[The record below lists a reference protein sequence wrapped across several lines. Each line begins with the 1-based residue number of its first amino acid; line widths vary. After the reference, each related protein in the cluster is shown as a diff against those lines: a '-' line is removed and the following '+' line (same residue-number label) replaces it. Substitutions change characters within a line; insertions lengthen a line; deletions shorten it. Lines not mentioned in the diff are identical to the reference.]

1 MPISRRRRNGA
12 PDTHALGPVIGFMR
26 VVWELDHELT
36 KVSKAMRARLGVTG
50 PQRLAI
56 LVVGRY
62 PGVSAGELAAVLHL
76 HPSTLTGILRRLVR
90 NRLVE
95 RVADAA
101 DARRALFRL
110 TARGRRVDAAR
121 TDTVEARVRRAVS
134 LLAGKDLAIAE
145 RVLRTVI
152 GELAR

>member
-1 MPISRRRRNGA
+1 MPIALRRRGDA
-12 PDTHALGPVIGFMR
+12 PDIRALGPVIEFMR
-26 VVWELDHELT
+26 VVWELDHQLT

-62 PGVSAGELAAVLHL
+62 PGISAGELAAILHL

-90 NRLVE
+90 NRLLE
-95 RVADAA
+95 RATDAA

-110 TARGRRVDAAR
+110 TARGRRIDGAR
-121 TDTVEARVRRAVS
+121 TDTVESRVSQAVS
-134 LLAGKDLAIAE
+134 GLAQKDVATAE
-145 RVLRTVI
+145 RVLRAVI
-152 GELAR
+152 DELAR